1 MEPVIRTTWRL
12 LTLSRHGSA
21 RFDFVVRRHMLPAIC
36 RLLGIGMTKL
46 TKLRIFL
53 TLGALAG
60 IAPVTVAFIFGLPML
75 VSAVFY
81 SPAAGWAAT
90 AILVSLTGLWGC
102 WSAYRAAMASHPQ
115 PAHGWKLI
123 AAVVVAIAWGV
134 TLVAVLGGEPWV
146 QIAFLM
152 PGSTAAIM
160 LGVARR
166 RARLV
171 GQGRLDAAPPC

>member
-1 MEPVIRTTWRL
+1 
-12 LTLSRHGSA
+12 
-21 RFDFVVRRHMLPAIC
+21 
-36 RLLGIGMTKL
+36 MTRL

-60 IAPVTVAFIFGLPML
+60 IAPVTVVFIFGLPML

-90 AILVSLTGLWGC
+90 AILVSLIGLWGC
-102 WSAYRAAMASHPQ
+102 WRAYRAAMASQPQ
-115 PAHGWKLI
+115 PVHGWKLI

-134 TLVAVLGGEPWV
+134 TLVAVLGWNSWIR
-146 QIAFLM
+146 IAFLM

-160 LGVARR
+160 LGVATR

-171 GQGRLDAAPPC
+171 DQERLAAAEPW

>member
-1 MEPVIRTTWRL
+1 MTRL
-12 LTLSRHGSA
+12 TR
-21 RFDFVVRRHMLPAIC
+21 
-36 RLLGIGMTKL
+36 
-46 TKLRIFL
+46 LRIFL

-60 IAPVTVAFIFGLPML
+60 IAPVTVVFIFGLPML

-90 AILVSLTGLWGC
+90 AILVSLIGLWGC
-102 WSAYRAAMASHPQ
+102 WSAYRAAMASQPQ
-115 PAHGWKLI
+115 PVHGWKLI

-134 TLVAVLGGEPWV
+134 TLVAVLGWNSWIR
-146 QIAFLM
+146 IAFLM

-160 LGVARR
+160 LSVATR

-171 GQGRLDAAPPC
+171 DQERLAVAPPS